1 VIRFLLRK
9 LAYGLAILAGINL
22 LTFLLFFQVNTPD
35 DMARMQLG
43 GKRVTAEAIDKWKA
57 ERGYDRPLFVNDQAQ
72 GLARLTDTVFMDS
85 SLRMFAFDFGRA
97 DSGRDI
103 ASEIRRRAG
112 PSLALAMPTFV
123 VGLGISVVLA
133 LGLAFFRATYLDFW
147 GTVLCVVFMSI
158 SSLFFIVAGQFM
170 FSRVLQLLPVS
181 GFTPGGDAW
190 RFLLLPIAIGIV
202 ARLGGEVRFNRTL
215 FLEEIGKDYVRTAR
229 AKGLS
234 DTAVLLRHVLRNAL
248 IPILSASV
256 AVIPLL
262 FMGSLIT
269 ESFFAIPG
277 LGSYLIEAISGQDF
291 AIVRA
296 MVFIG
301 SVLYILG
308 LILTDISYS
317 LADPRIR
324 LQ

>member
-1 VIRFLLRK
+1 
-9 LAYGLAILAGINL
+9 
-22 LTFLLFFQVNTPD
+22 
-35 DMARMQLG
+35 
-43 GKRVTAEAIDKWKA
+43 
-57 ERGYDRPLFVNDQAQ
+57 
-72 GLARLTDTVFMDS
+72 MDS

-103 ASEIRRRAG
+103 GSEIQRRAW
-112 PSLALAMPTFV
+112 PSLALAAPTFI
-123 VGLGISVVLA
+123 VGLGISITLA
-133 LGLAFFRATYLDFW
+133 LGLAFFRGTYLDFW
-147 GTVLCVVFMSI
+147 GTVICVVFMSI
-158 SSLFFIVAGQFM
+158 SSLFFIVAGQFV

-181 GFTPGGDAW
+181 GYAGGLEAW
-190 RFLLLPIAIGIV
+190 RFLVLPIAVGIL
-202 ARLGGEVRFNRTL
+202 ARLGSETRFNRTL
-215 FLEEIGKDYVRTAR
+215 FLEEINKDYVRTAR
-229 AKGLS
+229 AKGLGEA
-234 DTAVLLRHVLRNAL
+234 TVLFGHVLRNAL

-277 LGSYLIEAISGQDF
+277 LGSYLIEAIGSQDF

-296 MVFIG
+296 MVFVG
-301 SVLYILG
+301 SVLYIIG